1 MVGWLWLGACIACTG
16 TRESAAP
23 AQAPRMPAAQ
33 STPSAPATSTGQAT
47 TPANSAEAVPL
58 AAAEAPAAKAAD
70 GGGHPLDPVNAVL
83 ALDGSASTSLGGP
96 SSGHLLG
103 GIALPDRGPGFFH
116 NPIRPDQARFGTVE
130 LVQAIVRAAAA
141 VERDLPGSSLAVN
154 DLGLEAG
161 GPIAQHGSHQA
172 GRDADILFYMQDV
185 HGQPIPAVG
194 VPIDPQGKG
203 IDFKDLSV
211 PDDDQPEQLDRAR
224 TWHFVA
230 ALLEQTEDAVQRI
243 FLVEHVRSML
253 LAEAKR
259 VHAPAAIVQRFED
272 VTCQPEAPHD
282 DHLHVRLYCTPQDM
296 AQGCLDSPPTYPWRL
311 QALKALGLKPL
322 LASTQRNKE
331 ESDARAKRT
340 TTPAEARKK
349 AGPMHADVVKFLAQ
363 REAWIKRP
371 SPGRPYC
378 R

>member
-1 MVGWLWLGACIACTG
+1 VTASKSTATAAAHDPKPTRGADALPL
-16 TRESAAP
+16 SAADVP
-23 AQAPRMPAAQ
+23 AASAAQA
-33 STPSAPATSTGQAT
+33 
-47 TPANSAEAVPL
+47 AE
-58 AAAEAPAAKAAD
+58 
-70 GGGHPLDPVNAVL
+70 GGGHPGADATSAVL
-83 ALDGSASTSLGGP
+83 ALDGSASTSQGGP

-103 GIALPDRGPGFFH
+103 GIALPDRGPGFYF
-116 NPIRPDQARFGTVE
+116 NPIRPAQARYGTVE

-141 VERDLPGSSLAVN
+141 VERDLPGSSLTVN

-185 HGQPIPAVG
+185 HGQPVPAVG
-194 VPIDPQGKG
+194 VPIDPHGKG
-203 IDFKDLSV
+203 VDFKDLSV
-211 PDDDQPEQLDRAR
+211 RDDDQPEQLDRAR

-230 ALLEQTEDAVQRI
+230 ALLEATQDAVQRI
-243 FLVEHVRSML
+243 FIVEHVRSML

-259 VHAPAAIVQRFED
+259 VHAPATIIQRFED

-282 DHLHVRLYCTPQDM
+282 DHLHVRLYCTPEDM
-296 AQGCLDSPPTYPWRL
+296 ALGCLDSPPTYPWRL
-311 QALKALGLKPL
+311 QALQALGLKPL
-322 LASTQRNKE
+322 LASTHRNQE
-331 ESDARAKRT
+331 ESDARARRT

-349 AGPMHADVVKFLAQ
+349 AGAMHADVVKFLAE

-371 SPGRPYC
+371 SPGRTYC